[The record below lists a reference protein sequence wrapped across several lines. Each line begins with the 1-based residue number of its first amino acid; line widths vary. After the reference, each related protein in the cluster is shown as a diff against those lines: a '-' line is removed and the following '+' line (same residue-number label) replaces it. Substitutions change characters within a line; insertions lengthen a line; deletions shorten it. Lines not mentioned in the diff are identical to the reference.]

1 MNIRKLLTATC
12 IAIGVSAS
20 VGCNQL
26 KQLASALIPSEYEM
40 ALALRQALEQ
50 GLTKTF
56 QEYSNPSANTLI
68 GFAFPGDADKVIST
82 MNKLGLSSYVNQTT
96 TKFNKAIG
104 SAFTAARPIFT
115 DAIKKMSFTDAAKIL
130 LSDNQHAATDYF
142 KAATRT
148 QLMNAFRPIVDS
160 TIKLQGADKDWSK
173 IANAINSVPFTSF
186 KVETSLTDFV
196 AARAVDGMYILVAN
210 EEQKI
215 RTDLNFRTTDLMK
228 RVFGYADEQKK
239 KQQ

>member
-1 MNIRKLLTATC
+1 MNTRKWLTAAC
-12 IAIGVSAS
+12 VSIAVTTGI
-20 VGCNQL
+20 GCNQL

-40 ALALRQALEQ
+40 ALGLKQALEQ
-50 GLTKTF
+50 GLTKSFTA
-56 QEYSNPSANTLI
+56 YSNPSANTLI

-96 TKFNKAIG
+96 AKFNKAIG
-104 SAFTAARPIFT
+104 SAFTTAKPIFT
-115 DAIKKMSFTDAAKIL
+115 DALKKMSFVDAAKIL
-130 LSDNQHAATDYF
+130 LSDNQQAATDYF
-142 KAATRT
+142 KNATRT

-160 TIKLQGADKDWSK
+160 TIKVQGADKDWNK
-173 IANAINSVPFTSF
+173 IATTINSVPFTSF

-196 AARAVDGMYILVAN
+196 AARAVDGMYLLVA
-210 EEQKI
+210 EEEKKI

-228 RVFGYADEQKK
+228 RVFGYADEQRK